1 MVVVSPLSSSSRRPN
16 GALPTVVYYQVNWQI
31 SVGIQLTT
39 ESMPSTLA
47 FERPPRTPPPLRLGL
62 CGP

>member
-31 SVGIQLTT
+31 SVGIDAG
-39 ESMPSTLA
+39 EIEIAAPVNHRVDA
-47 FERPPRTPPPLRLGL
+47 
-62 CGP
+62 